1 MSFEKITE
9 KSSLYENLEK
19 KSIHELLVDIN
30 NEDKKVPGAVEKA
43 IPQIE
48 KLAEA
53 IIKRM
58 QCGGRIFYTVC
69 PIPLS

>member
-43 IPQIE
+43 IP
-48 KLAEA
+48 
-53 IIKRM
+53 
-58 QCGGRIFYTVC
+58 
-69 PIPLS
+69 PIVYGSWNKWKTWSFRCF